1 MAVAQHRHRL
11 PDGFVIV
18 RGETPFQ
25 RRVLETVRRIPPG
38 RVASYGEIA
47 RWAGRPGAAR
57 AVGTTLARSAGDAPA
72 HRVVTSTGRL
82 VPGWEIGQAELL
94 RAEGVRISDG
104 HVPPPQ
110 PWWEGPG
117 AARRQAISR

>member
-25 RRVLETVRRIPPG
+25 RRVLETVRGIPPG

-57 AVGTTLARSAGDAPA
+57 AVGTTLARSAGGAPA

-82 VPGWEIGQAELL
+82 VPGHEAEQARLL
-94 RAEGVRISDG
+94 RMEGVRVDG
-104 HVPPPQ
+104 RHVV
-110 PWWEGPG
+110 
-117 AARRQAISR
+117 AVRRPRGRAERRGTMP